1 MTARR
6 ALVWIHRW
14 TGLVMAGFLALEGLT
29 GSILAFQDSLER
41 WVIPTLFATPQP
53 AVAPLGLADLAVR
66 AETLVPEARVAYFW
80 VQDRRAI
87 MRLEPRVDPLTGA
100 PYKLLFDHLFL
111 DPWTGQELGRRREG
125 DLSQGRINLIPFI
138 HRLHTD
144 LALGEPGILCLGI
157 VALAWTI
164 DCFVGFWL
172 TLPVTLSRIL
182 KRWKLAWLVRL
193 QAQAI
198 RVNFDIHRAS
208 GLWLWPLLFVFA
220 WSSVMFDLP
229 QVYEPV
235 TQALFDYRS
244 DLDLPRSLD
253 LHPNPSPRLS
263 WSAAERIGA
272 AQMASEAIRRGF
284 RVDRPHGMAYIEQWG
299 VYTYSVQS
307 SVNIEA
313 GGWNTSLWIDGNSGA
328 LLYVELPEDQPVGN
342 SIGTWL
348 RALHFADLHDSLP
361 YRWLVAFVGL
371 ATATLSLTGVYI
383 WWRKRRARELARRM
397 HARVSR
403 DFNSDTG

>member
-1 MTARR
+1 MTPRR

-14 TGLVMAGFLALEGLT
+14 TGLVMAGFLVLEGLT

-53 AVAPLGLADLAVR
+53 AVAPLRLADLAAR

-80 VQDRRAI
+80 VQERRAI

-100 PYKLLFDHLFL
+100 PYELAFDHLFL
-111 DPWTGQELGRRREG
+111 DPWTGRELGRRREG

-144 LALGEPGILCLGI
+144 LAVGEPGMLVLGI

-172 TLPVTLSRIL
+172 TLPVTLSRTL

-193 QAQAI
+193 QARAI
-198 RVNFDIHRAS
+198 RVNFDIHRAG

-235 TQALFDYRS
+235 TLALFDYRS

-253 LHPNPSPRLS
+253 LRPNPSPKLS
-263 WSAAERIGA
+263 WNAAERIGA
-272 AQMASEAIRRGF
+272 AQIASEASRRGF

-328 LLYVELPEDQPVGN
+328 LLYVELPQDQHVGN

-348 RALHFADLHDSLP
+348 RALHFADLHDSLL
-361 YRWLVAFVGL
+361 YRWLVAFIGL
-371 ATATLSLTGVYI
+371 ATVTLSLTGIYI
-383 WWRKRRARELARRM
+383 WWRKRRARGLARTHLERRS
-397 HARVSR
+397 HL
-403 DFNSDTG
+403 